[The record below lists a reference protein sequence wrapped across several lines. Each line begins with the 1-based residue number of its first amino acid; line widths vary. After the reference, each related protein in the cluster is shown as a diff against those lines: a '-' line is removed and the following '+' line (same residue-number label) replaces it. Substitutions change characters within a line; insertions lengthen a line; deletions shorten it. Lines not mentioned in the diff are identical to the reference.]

1 MGSLQI
7 FINAI
12 VVALMA
18 IYVYENE
25 RKMGEM
31 SARHSQTEL
40 TGDMKVSALEK
51 EVDKLKILV
60 ESKEEIKTIHELIK
74 DMKQL
79 ISTKA
84 GTDKLAEIEK
94 QQQMVRDKQ
103 AELEKQETIRR
114 GEQAVIEKQQTVGRD
129 KLAEIEKQQKLGK
142 DKLAEIEKQL
152 TDKGVT
158 YIRWGKTLCDGP
170 NTETIYS
177 GQVGGGH
184 FTHKGASVNYICLPK
199 DPDAAQPLKSNSN
212 YAYLYGAE
220 YEIFDYNQP
229 QGIRS
234 GIGQHDVACAA
245 CLAKSKRSTIMIPG
259 RKTCYNGW
267 TKEYEGIL
275 MAGYHDHPAA
285 AEYACVDRDTEAI
298 AGGSNDEN
306 GILFYPVKTVCGSL
320 KCPPYKQDTDVLCV
334 VCSK

>member
-1 MGSLQI
+1 MGYLQV
-7 FINAI
+7 FTNAI
-12 VVALMA
+12 VVAVIAM
-18 IYVYENE
+18 YMYENQ
-25 RKMGEM
+25 RRNGEV
-31 SARHSQTEL
+31 SARLDRIEL

-177 GQVGGGH
+177 G
-184 FTHKGASVNYICLPK
+184 
-199 DPDAAQPLKSNSN
+199 
-212 YAYLYGAE
+212 
-220 YEIFDYNQP
+220 
-229 QGIRS
+229 
-234 GIGQHDVACAA
+234 
-245 CLAKSKRSTIMIPG
+245 